1 MSRIV
6 IMSEDDELFGLV
18 RYILKCEGFQVAP
31 LLKPS
36 SSLRQIRRL
45 RPDLVIVD
53 SPVPTPPI
61 EDICE
66 EIRCIKSYSAD
77 VRIMVLM
84 RTNGN
89 EISLRVPANADGY
102 LTRPLDP
109 TQLVARV
116 SLLAQKRQASTEAGS
131 IVRVDDL
138 IIDPAAH
145 KVVRGGIPIPLSP
158 LEFRLLYYLASHP
171 NSVCR
176 RDQLVH
182 EVWRHTDHRSD
193 SVDVKI
199 RRLRE
204 KIEID
209 PHRPIYIINIRSLG
223 YMFHIEG

>member
-6 IMSEDDELFGLV
+6 IISGDDELFGLV

-31 LLKPS
+31 LLQPGS
-36 SSLRQIRRL
+36 APRQIRRL

-53 SPVPTPPI
+53 SAVPTRSI

-66 EIRCIKSYSAD
+66 EIKCIKSSSAN
-77 VRIMVLM
+77 VGILVLM
-84 RTNGN
+84 RTAGN
-89 EISLRVPANADGY
+89 EISLRVPTGADGY

-109 TQLVARV
+109 TQLVARANF
-116 SLLAQKRQASTEAGS
+116 LAEKHEPSTEARNV
-131 IVRVDDL
+131 IRVDDL

-145 KVVRGGIPIPLSP
+145 KVVRNGVAIPLGQ

-182 EVWRHTDHRSD
+182 EVWRDTHHRSD
-193 SVDVKI
+193 SLDVKI
-199 RRLRE
+199 RCLRD
-204 KIEID
+204 KIEFD
-209 PHRPIYIINIRSLG
+209 RRRPIYIVNVRSLG